1 MPWSSTA
8 GAELGFCIQQSSEL
22 VDEKTCSPG
31 APLTSPRGLVD
42 KPRRQRRRGRS
53 RSRGA
58 APRDRSSGRSSDAHE
73 ARSDGESVPE
83 LLELSPFS
91 VFCALLGI
99 TETEGYARQEHAAVA
114 RRFDLSDE
122 ALCDYLEANGLSKSD
137 LRRADFDLES
147 ARLDMKVAPLGI
159 SRIELARTL
168 FQELAECE
176 GGAGQGAS

>member
-1 MPWSSTA
+1 MRRPA
-8 GAELGFCIQQSSEL
+8 PI
-22 VDEKTCSPG
+22 G
-31 APLTSPRGLVD
+31 APGRDPRGLVD

-53 RSRGA
+53 RSRGSE
-58 APRDRSSGRSSDAHE
+58 PRDWSSQRSTAASEG
-73 ARSDGESVPE
+73 RSDGESVPE

-114 RRFDLSDE
+114 KRFDLSDE
-122 ALCDYLEANGLSKSD
+122 DLRDYLDANGLSKSD

-168 FQELAECE
+168 FQELAGCE

>member
-1 MPWSSTA
+1 M
-8 GAELGFCIQQSSEL
+8 
-22 VDEKTCSPG
+22 D
-31 APLTSPRGLVD
+31 R
-42 KPRRQRRRGRS
+42 PRRQRRRRRS
-53 RSRGA
+53 RSRD
-58 APRDRSSGRSSDAHE
+58 APQDRSSHRSTDSLE
-73 ARSDGESVPE
+73 SRSDGESVPE

-122 ALCDYLEANGLSKSD
+122 DLRDYLDANGLSKSD

-147 ARLDMKVAPLGI
+147 ARLDMKVAPVGI

-176 GGAGQGAS
+176 GGAGQSAS